1 MLRKNQLGL
10 LLMFCTVNDVDEL
23 SSEMARTVEVVDDII
38 EVSIETQ
45 DLHEDTQAQ
54 LQPEFHIVESFGGPK
69 GAMLSTH
76 DESCLHE
83 SCSKDNSDYHLQIMV

>member
-1 MLRKNQLGL
+1 MLRENQLGL

-45 DLHEDTQAQ
+45 DLQDTRAQ
-54 LQPEFHIVESFGGPK
+54 LQSEFHIVESFGGPK

-83 SCSKDNSDYHLQIMV
+83 S